1 MFLMFKIKHVYFKIQ
16 SKGRSYIID
25 STAVVNTIVLPSLVF
40 ITQLNKLIEAYGSI
54 IVFRTFTIKHN
65 YVVKLR
71 IIQKMKL
78 TYKNPKCKTQ

>member
-1 MFLMFKIKHVYFKIQ
+1 MFKIKHVYFKIQ
-16 SKGRSYIID
+16 LKERSYIIH
-25 STAVVNTIVLPSLVF
+25 STAVVNSIPTSLVF